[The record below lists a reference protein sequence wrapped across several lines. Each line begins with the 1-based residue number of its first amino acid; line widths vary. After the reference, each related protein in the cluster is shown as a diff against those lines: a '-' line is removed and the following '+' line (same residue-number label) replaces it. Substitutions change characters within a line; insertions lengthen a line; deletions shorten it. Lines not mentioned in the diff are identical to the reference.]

1 MKKIFAFFAIVFLFS
16 AIYLPSYG
24 QLNAE
29 GLKVGLQFNGLMP
42 FDEFYL
48 EKGFSESYDFSYLG
62 RGFFRFDIAK
72 GIQGELGA
80 GYGRY
85 SGKDDSDNWGLP
97 KAKYVTDIIPIDFRF
112 LISLKE
118 TEKWNPYVFIGG
130 GGLHYSVKNKPTATA
145 YLNPPPASG
154 DLEEEGW
161 TAIVPAGIGTKIKLS
176 ENVLFE
182 IQANFTY
189 SFTENL
195 NFFKYPETPND
206 AYAGLGLGLTFQS
219 DRGTSDD
226 DMDGLMKKE
235 EKLLGTDP
243 KNPDTDGDGLK
254 DGEEVNKYKTDP
266 LKADTDGDGL
276 SDGDEVLK
284 YKTDPLKADT
294 DGDGLSDYA
303 ELMTHK
309 TDPLKADTDG
319 DGLKDGD
326 ELNNYKTDP
335 LKADTDGDGLKDG
348 DEVMKYKTNP
358 LNVDTDGDGLKDGEE
373 VNTYKTDPLKKDT
386 DGGTVDDGVEV
397 KRGTDPLNADDD
409 VVKVG
414 IPMILE
420 GVTFATNKADI
431 TPESAIILEKALRTM
446 NVYPDIE
453 VEISGHTDN
462 VGKKA
467 SNVKLSQ
474 RRADSV
480 KDWLVSKGVDPKRI
494 TTKGY
499 GPDQPVVPNDTDE
512 NKRKNRRIEFKRIK

>member
-1 MKKIFAFFAIVFLFS
+1 MKKFFTNFAVIFFLFAF
-16 AIYLPSYG
+16 YLPSYG

-29 GLKVGLQFNGLMP
+29 GLKVGLQFNGLLP

-48 EKGFSESYDFSYLG
+48 EKGFGDSYDFSFLG
-62 RGFFRFDIAK
+62 RGYFRFDIAK
-72 GIQGELGA
+72 GLQGEVGA

-85 SGKDDSDNWGLP
+85 QGKDFADLYNVP
-97 KAKYVTDIIPIDFRF
+97 KAKYATNIIPIDFRF

-130 GGLHYSVKNKPTATA
+130 GGLHYDLQYYDRKNA
-145 YLNPPPASG
+145 YDFQSPQQ
-154 DLEEEGW
+154 EVQEEGW
-161 TAIVPAGIGTKIKLS
+161 TAIVPAGIGTKIKLT
-176 ENVLFE
+176 ETVLLE
-182 IQANFTY
+182 ILASFTY
-189 SFTENL
+189 TFTENL
-195 NFFKYPETPND
+195 NFYKNPDTPND
-206 AYAGLGLGLTFQS
+206 AYAGLGLGLTFQG

-254 DGEEVNKYKTDP
+254 DGEEVNKYKTNP
-266 LKADTDGDGL
+266 LQTDTDGDGL
-276 SDGDEVLK
+276 TDGDEVMK

-294 DGDGLSDYA
+294 DGDGLNDNT
-303 ELMTHK
+303 ELMTQKTDPLKADSDGDGLKDGEEVSKFK
-309 TDPLKADTDG
+309 TDPLKADTDA
-319 DGLKDGD
+319 DGLKDG
-326 ELNNYKTDP
+326 EEINKYKTDP

-348 DEVMKYKTNP
+348 
-358 LNVDTDGDGLKDGEE
+358 EE
-373 VNTYKTDPLKKDT
+373 VNTLKTDPLKKDT

-397 KRGTDPLNADDD
+397 KRGTDPLKADDD

-414 IPMILE
+414 VPMILE
-420 GVTFATNKADI
+420 GVTFATGKADI
-431 TPESAIILEKALRTM
+431 TPESAIILEQSLKTLNT
-446 NVYPDIE
+446 YPEIE

-462 VGKKA
+462 VGKES
-467 SNVKLSQ
+467 SNIKLSQ
-474 RRADSV
+474 KRADAV

-499 GPDQPVVPNDTDE
+499 GPDQPIAPNDTPE

>member
-1 MKKIFAFFAIVFLFS
+1 MKKFFTFAAIVFLFS
-16 AIYLPSYG
+16 AFYLPSYG

-42 FDEFYL
+42 FDDSYNY
-48 EKGFSESYDFSYLG
+48 KGISDSYEFSYLG

-72 GIQGELGA
+72 GLQGEIGG

-85 SGKDDSDNWGLP
+85 QGKDFADDYNVA
-97 KAKYVTDIIPIDFRF
+97 KAKYVTDIIPIDFRL

-130 GGLHYSVKNKPTATA
+130 GGLHYDLKSYDRPNAHDFQ
-145 YLNPPPASG
+145 NPPVAV
-154 DLEEEGW
+154 EEEGW
-161 TAIVPAGIGTKIKLS
+161 TAMVPAGLGTKIKLT
-176 ENVLFE
+176 ETILLEV
-182 IQANFTY
+182 QASFTY
-189 SFTENL
+189 TFTENL
-195 NFFKYPETPND
+195 NFYKTPETPND
-206 AYAGLGLGLTFQS
+206 AYVGLGLGLTFQG

-254 DGEEVNKYKTDP
+254 DGEEVTKYKTDP

-276 SDGDEVLK
+276 NDGDEVLK

-294 DGDGLSDYA
+294 DSDGLSDYA
-303 ELMTHK
+303 ELITNK

-319 DGLKDGD
+319 DGLKDG
-326 ELNNYKTDP
+326 E
-335 LKADTDGDGLKDG
+335 
-348 DEVMKYKTNP
+348 EITNF
-358 LNVDTDGDGLKDGEE
+358 
-373 VNTYKTDPLKKDT
+373 KTDPLKKDT

-397 KRGTDPLNADDD
+397 KRGTNPLNADDD

-414 IPMILE
+414 VPMILE
-420 GVTFATNKADI
+420 GVTFATGKADI
-431 TPESAIILEKALRTM
+431 TPESAIILEQSLKTM
-446 NVYPDIE
+446 NIYPEIE
-453 VEISGHTDN
+453 VEIGGHTDN
-462 VGKKA
+462 VGKKS

-474 RRADSV
+474 KRADSV

-494 TTKGY
+494 STKGY
-499 GPDQPVVPNDTDE
+499 GPDQPIVPNDTPE
-512 NKRKNRRIEFKRIK
+512 NKRKNRRIEFKRTK

>member
-1 MKKIFAFFAIVFLFS
+1 MKKIFAGVAIVFLLS
-16 AIYLPSYG
+16 AFYLPSYG

-29 GLKVGLQFNGLMP
+29 GLKVGLQFNGLLP

-48 EKGFSESYDFSYLG
+48 EKGFSEAYEFSFLG

-72 GIQGELGA
+72 GLQGEVGA
-80 GYGRY
+80 GYGRFA
-85 SGKDDSDNWGLP
+85 GKDNGSAFGYTDS
-97 KAKYVTDIIPIDFRF
+97 KYTTDLIPIDFRF

-130 GGLHYSVKNKPTATA
+130 GGLHYSVKDKSPANSYQNPVPTEV
-145 YLNPPPASG
+145 
-154 DLEEEGW
+154 LEEEGW
-161 TAIVPAGIGTKIKLS
+161 TAIVPVGIGTKIKLS
-176 ENVLFE
+176 ESVLFE

-195 NFFKYPETPND
+195 NFYVYPETPKD
-206 AYAGLGLGLTFQS
+206 AYAGLGLGLTFQA

-276 SDGDEVLK
+276 SDGDEVMK

-294 DGDGLSDYA
+294 DGDGLSDKD
-303 ELMTHK
+303 ELMQYK

-326 ELNNYKTDP
+326 ELMKYKTDP

-348 DEVMKYKTNP
+348 DEVMKHKTDP
-358 LNVDTDGDGLKDGEE
+358 LKADTDGDGLKDGEE
-373 VNTYKTDPLKKDT
+373 VNNFKTDPMKKDT
-386 DGGTVDDGVEV
+386 DGGTIEDGVEV
-397 KRGTDPLNADDD
+397 KRGTDPLKADDD

-414 IPMILE
+414 VPMILE
-420 GVTFATNKADI
+420 GVTFATGKADI
-431 TPESAIILEKALRTM
+431 TPESALILEKALRTM
-446 NVYPDIE
+446 NVYPEID

-462 VGKKA
+462 VGKRA

-474 RRADSV
+474 KRADSV

-499 GPDQPVVPNDTDE
+499 GPDQPIVANDTPD
-512 NKRKNRRIEFKRIK
+512 NKRKNRRIEFKRTK

>member
-1 MKKIFAFFAIVFLFS
+1 MKKFFISAAIVFMFS
-16 AIYLPSYG
+16 AFFLPSYG

-29 GLKVGLQFNGLMP
+29 GLKVGLQFNGIMP

-48 EKGFSESYDFSYLG
+48 EKGFSDSYDFSFLG

-72 GIQGELGA
+72 GLQGEVGA

-85 SGKDDSDNWGLP
+85 AGKDNSDNWGLA
-97 KAKYVTDIIPIDFRF
+97 KAKYTTDIIPIDFRF

-130 GGLHYSVKNKPTATA
+130 GGLHYSIKDKPTATA
-145 YLNPPPASG
+145 FLNPPATN
-154 DLEEEGW
+154 LEEEGW
-161 TAIVPAGIGTKIKLS
+161 TAIVPVGIGTKIKLGES
-176 ENVLFE
+176 VLLE

-195 NFFKYPETPND
+195 NLFEYPETPKD
-206 AYAGLGLGLTFQS
+206 AYAGLGLGLTFQG

-276 SDGDEVLK
+276 TDGDEVMK

-294 DGDGLSDYA
+294 DGDGLNDND
-303 ELMTHK
+303 ELMKYK

-326 ELNNYKTDP
+326 ELMKYKTDPLKADTDMDGLKDGDEVMKYKTDP

-348 DEVMKYKTNP
+348 
-358 LNVDTDGDGLKDGEE
+358 EE
-373 VNTYKTDPLKKDT
+373 VNNFKTDPLKKDT

-397 KRGTDPLNADDD
+397 KRGTNPLNADDD

-414 IPMILE
+414 VPMILE
-420 GVTFATNKADI
+420 GVTFASGKSDI
-431 TPESAIILEKALRTM
+431 TPESAIILEQSLKTM
-446 NVYPDIE
+446 NIYPEIQ
-453 VEISGHTDN
+453 VEIGGHTDN
-462 VGKKA
+462 VGRKS

-474 RRADSV
+474 KRADSV
-480 KDWLVSKGVDPKRI
+480 KDWLVSKGVDPARI

-499 GPDQPVVPNDTDE
+499 GPDQPIVPNDTPD
-512 NKRKNRRIEFKRIK
+512 NKRKNRRIEFKRTK